1 MELPLIVSYFL
12 GLNFCQII
20 MGGQDPHKILLL
32 GGRGVGKTC
41 IDFQIR
47 HDDFRFSREKDYKD
61 VADHDSYRKDNFM
74 VDGVAHTFQTFEY
87 AVCKYS
93 NIFVIIILQP

>member
-1 MELPLIVSYFL
+1 
-12 GLNFCQII
+12 
-20 MGGQDPHKILLL
+20 MGDEHNWQDPHKILLL

-61 VADHDSYRKDNFM
+61 FVNHESCIKGNFM
-74 VDGVAHTFQTFEY
+74 VDGVAHTFETFEY
-87 AVCKYS
+87 AVCKYL
-93 NIFVIIILQP
+93 NIVVIIIVQHFLFLYIIT